1 MPKQLL
7 TAKVLMMIFL
17 GMYFSSMTSSVCS
30 NKTNFSGIA
39 LSLFFQGTGEC
50 AEEYKDSLKN
60 VAASVASTWEKSQWV
75 AISFHGAWYPGVIEE
90 V

>member
-1 MPKQLL
+1 
-7 TAKVLMMIFL
+7 
-17 GMYFSSMTSSVCS
+17 MTSSVSS
-30 NKTNFSGIA
+30 NKTNLSGIA
-39 LSLFFQGTGEC
+39 LPLFFQDTDKCDEK
-50 AEEYKDSLKN
+50 YKDSLKN

>member
-1 MPKQLL
+1 M

-17 GMYFSSMTSSVCS
+17 SIYFSSRTSSVCI
-30 NKTNFSGIA
+30 NKTKFSGIA
-39 LSLFFQGTGEC
+39 SSLFFQDTDVC

-60 VAASVASTWEKSQWV
+60 VAASVVSTWEKSQWV
-75 AISFHGAWYPGVIEE
+75 AISFHGTWYLGVIEK